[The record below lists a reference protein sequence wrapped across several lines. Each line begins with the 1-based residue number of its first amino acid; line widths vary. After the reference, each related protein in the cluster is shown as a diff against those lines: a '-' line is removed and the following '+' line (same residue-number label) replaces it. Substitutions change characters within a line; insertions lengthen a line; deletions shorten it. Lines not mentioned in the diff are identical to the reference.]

1 VNATRTTLHA
11 CGVLVALAALCGCR
25 PGSGGMDPQYEDA
38 ARGEDFMSPPGL
50 PGFMKV
56 SDTLY
61 RGGQP
66 TAQGFAALKR
76 MGIRT
81 VVCLRILDRDS
92 RLLSGLGL
100 RYRHISVKHWH
111 PEREDVLEFLRIATE
126 PRNQPVLVHCREGV
140 DRTGMMVAA
149 YRMAVQD
156 WPKGR
161 AMAELEEQ
169 GFHGAN
175 FPIENF
181 LDDLD
186 VVALKRALSEGAS
199 LQAEVV
205 P

>member
-1 VNATRTTLHA
+1 
-11 CGVLVALAALCGCR
+11 
-25 PGSGGMDPQYEDA
+25 M
-38 ARGEDFMSPPGL
+38 
-50 PGFMKV
+50 
-56 SDTLY
+56 
-61 RGGQP
+61 
-66 TAQGFAALKR
+66 KR
-76 MGIRT
+76 MGIKT

-175 FPIENF
+175 FPIKNF